1 MYVKSL
7 YRGCKSDCF
16 IHTFSIID
24 FYLYPANMKKICSAV
39 LLLTFPLFLFAQKPS
54 RIELLHAD
62 VSEFDNTINAGAD
75 RLLGN
80 VAFSHEGA
88 VMTCDSAYLYKEQNN
103 LEAFGHVR
111 INKGDTTTM
120 TGRHLIYLGDSK
132 LAQMFDDVEMKDKQ
146 MTLNTQR
153 LDYNMETDMAYYTDS
168 AHIVDAGD
176 ILTSRSGYYYSKTS
190 DLFFKKDVI
199 LVNPKFRL
207 TCDTLRYNTV
217 GKTAYFIGPTYIYSD
232 ENLIYCESGWY
243 NTEKQ
248 TSLFTGN
255 SYLKSKEQ
263 TLRGDT
269 VTYNRIPAIGTGYGN
284 VSVYDSTNK
293 VIISGDYAEHH
304 EKEDSSFVTGHA
316 TMIQIYDN
324 DSLFMH
330 GDTLKAVVD
339 SSIQYVDSSGN
350 RKRNLFAYHH
360 VKLFRSDLQGK
371 CDSLVYS
378 SSDSS
383 IHMFKDPVL
392 WSGLNQLTADSI
404 TIQTAN
410 SKIDK
415 MYLVNSSFI
424 VSRAD
429 SLQQGEL
436 DSLRFNQ
443 IRGKNMTGYFSDNKL
458 YKILVSGNGQTIYYG
473 KNKNDKNFGVNR
485 ADCSDLDIR
494 INENKVQQIS
504 LLNEPDGTLYPI
516 NELTTKELRLKG
528 FLWKNDDRPK
538 TKEDIYLHPS
548 E

>member
-1 MYVKSL
+1 MKRHFL
-7 YRGCKSDCF
+7 F
-16 IHTFSIID
+16 D
-24 FYLYPANMKKICSAV
+24 FYLYRLLMKCLA
-39 LLLTFPLFLFAQKPS
+39 LLFLSFALTIQLYGQKPS

-80 VAFSHEGA
+80 VAFRHENA

-103 LEAFGHVR
+103 LEAFGRVR
-111 INKGDTTTM
+111 INQGDTTTM
-120 TGRHLIYLGDSK
+120 TGKHLIYLGDTR
-132 LAQMFDDVEMKDKQ
+132 LAQMFEDVVMRDRK

-153 LDYNMETDMAYYTDS
+153 LDYNMETDVASYTDS
-168 AHIVDAGD
+168 AHIVDGED
-176 ILTSRSGYYYSKTS
+176 VLTSRFGYYYSRS
-190 DLFFKKDVI
+190 RDLFFKEDVL
-199 LVNPKFRL
+199 LVNPEFRM

-217 GKTAYFIGPTYIYSD
+217 TKTAHFMGPTYIRSD

-243 NTEKQ
+243 NTELQ

-255 SYLKSKEQ
+255 SYLQSKEQ

-269 VTYNRIPAIGTGYGN
+269 VTYDRTKAIGRGIGN
-284 VSVYDSTNK
+284 VSVYDSTNQ

-304 EKEDSSFVTGHA
+304 ELRDSSFVTGRA
-316 TMIQIYDN
+316 TMIQVYES

-330 GDTLKAVVD
+330 GDTLKAVAD
-339 SSIQYVDSSGN
+339 STGQSVDSSGN
-350 RKRNLFAYHH
+350 RKRNLYAYHN
-360 VKLFRSDLQGK
+360 VKLFRTDLQGK

-378 SSDSS
+378 YSDST
-383 IHMFKDPVL
+383 IRMYTNPVL

-410 SKIDK
+410 SRIDR

-429 SLQQGEL
+429 SLQSGVV

-458 YKILVSGNGQTIYYG
+458 YEIRVNGNGQTIYYG
-473 KNKNDKNFGVNR
+473 KNKQEKNFGVNR
-485 ADCSDLDIR
+485 ADCSDLIIR
-494 INENKVQQIS
+494 VNENKVQQIS

-516 NELTTKELRLKG
+516 NELATKELRLKG
-528 FLWKNDDRPK
+528 FVWMDEDRPK
-538 TKEDIYLHPS
+538 TKEDIYLRRP
-548 E
+548 EK

>member
-1 MYVKSL
+1 M
-7 YRGCKSDCF
+7 CKSNF
-16 IHTFSIID
+16 RQLLD
-24 FYLYPANMKKICSAV
+24 FYLCQQRMFRNTFLTFFI
-39 LLLTFPLFLFAQKPS
+39 LLTFQTKAQKPS

-75 RLLGN
+75 RLIGN
-80 VAFSHEGA
+80 VAFKHENA

-111 INKGDTTTM
+111 INQGDTTTM
-120 TGRHLIYLGDSK
+120 TGKHLIYLGDTR
-132 LAQMFDDVEMKDKQ
+132 LAQMFEDVEMKDRK
-146 MTLNTQR
+146 MTLNTER
-153 LDYNMETDMAYYTDS
+153 LDYNMETDVAYYTDS
-168 AHIVDAGD
+168 AHIVDEGD
-176 ILTSRSGYYYSKTS
+176 ILTSKFGYYYSNTN
-190 DLFFKKDVI
+190 DLFFKQDVLLI
-199 LVNPKFRL
+199 NPKFRM
-207 TCDTLRYNTV
+207 TCDTLKYNTFS
-217 GKTAYFIGPTYIYSD
+217 KTAYFMGPTYIHSD

-255 SYLKSKEQ
+255 SYLQSKEQ

-269 VTYNRIPAIGTGYGN
+269 VKYDRILAIGIGLGN

-316 TMIQIYDN
+316 TMIQVFEN

-330 GDTLKAVVD
+330 GDTLKAVANSKDQSVD
-339 SSIQYVDSSGN
+339 TSGN
-350 RKRNLFAYHH
+350 RKRNLFAYHQ
-360 VKLFRSDLQGK
+360 VKMFRSDLQGK

-378 SSDSS
+378 YADST
-383 IHMFKDPVL
+383 IRMYAEPVL

-429 SLQQGEL
+429 SMQEGEL

-443 IRGKNMTGYFSDNKL
+443 IRGKNMTGYFADNKL
-458 YKILVSGNGQTIYYG
+458 YQILVKGNGQTIYYG
-473 KNKNDKNFGVNR
+473 KNKNEKNFGVNR
-485 ADCSDLDIR
+485 ADCSDLIIR
-494 INENKVQQIS
+494 VNENKVQQIS

-516 NELTTKELRLKG
+516 NELSTKELRLKG
-528 FLWKNDDRPK
+528 FLWKDSERPK
-538 TKEDIYLHPS
+538 TKDEIYKHSVELP
-548 E
+548 

>member
-1 MYVKSL
+1 MIILRVP
-7 YRGCKSDCF
+7 
-16 IHTFSIID
+16 FSALKRKNSVFLID
-24 FYLYPANMKKICSAV
+24 FYLCQHMMRRFC
-39 LLLTFPLFLFAQKPS
+39 FLFLLYSIPCFTYAQKPS

-80 VAFSHEGA
+80 VAFRHENA
-88 VMTCDSAYLYKEQNN
+88 ILTCDSAYLYKEQNN

-111 INKGDTTTM
+111 INQGDTTTM
-120 TGRHLIYLGDSK
+120 TGKHLIYLGDTR
-132 LAQMFDDVEMKDKQ
+132 LAQMFEDVEMKDRQ
-146 MTLNTQR
+146 MTLNTER
-153 LDYNMETDMAYYTDS
+153 LDYNMETDVAYYTDS
-168 AHIVDAGD
+168 AHIVDVDD
-176 ILTSRSGYYYSKTS
+176 ILTSKFGYYYSKTS
-190 DLFFKKDVI
+190 DLFFKQDVVLI
-199 LVNPKFRL
+199 NPKFRM
-207 TCDTLRYNTV
+207 TCDTLKYNTIS
-217 GKTAYFIGPTYIYSD
+217 KTAYFMGPTYIHSD

-243 NTEKQ
+243 NTEQQ
-248 TSLFTGN
+248 TSLFTDN
-255 SYLKSKEQ
+255 SYLQSKEQ

-269 VTYNRIPAIGTGYGN
+269 VMYDRIRAVGIGLGN

-316 TMIQIYDN
+316 TMIQVFEN

-330 GDTLKAVVD
+330 GDTLKAVAD
-339 SSIQYVDSSGN
+339 PNDQSADTSGN
-350 RKRNLFAYHH
+350 RKRNLFAFHH
-360 VKLFRSDLQGK
+360 VKMFRSDLQGK

-378 SSDSS
+378 YADSTIRMYTS
-383 IHMFKDPVL
+383 PVL

-429 SLQQGEL
+429 SMQEGIL

-443 IRGKNMTGYFSDNKL
+443 IRGKNMTGYFNDNKL
-458 YKILVSGNGQTIYYG
+458 YQILVNGNGQTIYYG
-473 KNKNDKNFGVNR
+473 KNKKEKNFGVNR
-485 ADCSDLDIR
+485 ADCSDLIIR
-494 INENKVQQIS
+494 VNENKVQQIS

-516 NELTTKELRLKG
+516 NELPTKELRLKG
-528 FLWKNDDRPK
+528 FIWKDSERPK
-538 TKEDIYLHPS
+538 TKDEIYLRS
-548 E
+548 GE